1 MKVLK
6 PILFALIFV
15 LLAEV
20 GFLVYN
26 TYGDV
31 LFHVGATEAATQSTA
46 TVATEAPTTETENT
60 LQLPPAVTATPTEA
74 VTEAPTEVQ
83 TVATTEVVTEVPTEV
98 ATEEPTEAETEAA
111 LEAVT
116 EAATEA
122 ATEATTE
129 AVTEAATEEPTEA
142 PTEAPEET
150 KASGTETFLLTFAG
164 NCVFGGAPS
173 DNSDASFA
181 SVVGDDYGHPFR
193 NVESV
198 FANDE
203 FTFLDLECVLSDSG
217 EATDTG
223 YVFRGPSAYAKILST
238 GNVEAVS
245 LANDHTD
252 DFGPE
257 GYDATKASLEAEGIA
272 YVEKNDYLI
281 HTTEHGLKIGIY
293 AVSVKFDR
301 WNMQQAI
308 NKMNKEGADLIVV
321 WFHWGELVSYAPNVV
336 QIKAAHS
343 AIDNGADIVLG
354 TNGHLLQGVEY
365 YKHGMICYS
374 LGNFSYGGNKWP
386 TDFDTVIVQQEV
398 VRDSNGKISL
408 GEGIFLPCR
417 KSSAETGNNFQPVL
431 LEVDTWQYNSVLK
444 KLTEPIWETKK

>member
-1 MKVLK
+1 MKILK

-20 GFLVYN
+20 GLLVYN

-31 LFHVGATEAATQSTA
+31 LFHVGATESTTQST
-46 TVATEAPTTETENT
+46 TVATEAPTTENT
-60 LQLPPAVTATPTEA
+60 LQLPPAVTGTPTEA
-74 VTEAPTEVQ
+74 VTEAPTE
-83 TVATTEVVTEVPTEV
+83 APTEASTEAETEAVTEAVTEVPTEV
-98 ATEEPTEAETEAA
+98 STEAPTETAT
-111 LEAVT
+111 EAVT

-122 ATEATTE
+122 ATEAPTE
-129 AVTEAATEEPTEA
+129 VPTEEPTT
-142 PTEAPEET
+142 P
-150 KASGTETFLLTFAG
+150 GTEVFLLTFAG

-173 DNSDASFA
+173 DNSDVSFV

-203 FTFLDLECVLSDSG
+203 FTFLDMECVLSDSG
-217 EATDTG
+217 EPTDTG

-238 GNVEAVS
+238 GKVEAVS

-301 WNMQQAI
+301 WDMQQAI
-308 NKMNKEGADLIVV
+308 NKMKKEGADLIAV
-321 WFHWGELVSYAPNVV
+321 WFHWGEVVSYAPNIV
-336 QIKAAHS
+336 QINAAHS

-354 TNGHLLQGVEY
+354 TNGGLLQGVEY

-398 VRDSNGKISL
+398 IRDPSGKVSL
-408 GEGIFLPCR
+408 GEGIFLPCS
-417 KSSAETGNNFQPVL
+417 KSSAKTGNNFQPAL
-431 LEVDTWQYNSVLK
+431 LDVGSWQYQSVIN
-444 KLTEPIWETKK
+444 KLSEPVWDTED